1 MDVLKYILL
10 KKIAKEGDYVEVSGY
25 ERNIKELFKKMYSEG
40 LVEISIT
47 NRHMYVRITED
58 GKQYIAD
65 FENSKADINDID
77 LTILDD
83 NDRDKF
89 LIGLKNKLW
98 ILIVGGSGIG
108 KSYLLEEISRLQR
121 YIFTVG
127 STTKKNELLFYKTVA
142 KPYGFGILIDEIDKM
157 PRAVQ
162 DALIDVY
169 NEGVQV
175 IGVANDITKIPKY
188 ILDRFDLKFE
198 IKMDQDKYKKILQK
212 AGVILPDEKYEKLFS
227 DGVSIRKAIRLY
239 NSGLL

>member
-40 LVEISIT
+40 LVEISVS

-58 GKQYIAD
+58 GKQYITD

-89 LIGLKNKLW
+89 IIGLKNKLW
-98 ILIVGGSGIG
+98 ILVVGSSGIG
-108 KSYLLEEISRLQR
+108 KSFLLEEISRLQR
-121 YIFTVG
+121 YIYTVG
-127 STTKKNELLFYKTVA
+127 STTKKNELLFYKSVA
-142 KPYGFGILIDEIDKM
+142 KPYGFGILIDELDKM
-157 PRAVQ
+157 ARAVQ

-188 ILDRFDLKFE
+188 ILDRFDLRFE
-198 IKMDQDKYKKILQK
+198 IKMDPNKYKEILRK
-212 AGVILPDEKYEKLFS
+212 VGVILPDEKYEKLFT